1 MICFS
6 EIILNCPKLPN
17 RLVWV
22 AVEMQAALLAQMV
35 LSKSR
40 AGQGDIVSLVEHQHR
55 NLICQSGGVGVRSKI
70 GGMT

>member
-22 AVEMQAALLAQMV
+22 AIEKQAALLAQMD

-40 AGQGDIVSLVEHQHR
+40 AGQSDIVPSVERKRR
-55 NLICQSGGVGVRSKI
+55 NLSFQSDGVGVRSKT

>member
-6 EIILNCPKLPN
+6 EIILNCPKLRN

-22 AVEMQAALLAQMV
+22 AVEMQAALLAQID

-40 AGQGDIVSLVEHQHR
+40 AMQGDIVSPVER
-55 NLICQSGGVGVRSKI
+55 KRRSLIFESDGVGVRSKV